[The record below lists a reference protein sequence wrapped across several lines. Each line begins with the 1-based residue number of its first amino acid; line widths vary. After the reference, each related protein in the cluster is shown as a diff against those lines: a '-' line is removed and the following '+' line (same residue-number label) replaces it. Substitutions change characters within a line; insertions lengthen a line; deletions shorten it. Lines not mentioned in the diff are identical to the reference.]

1 MAVIN
6 GTNFPDVIPI
16 TETQAAL
23 DSLAGNDV
31 ISGLDSNDIIRGY
44 NGDDRILGGNDND
57 RLFGNQGVDTLEGE
71 SGDDELLGGAGNDL
85 LLGGLGNDLMFGNM
99 DSDQLYGGS
108 GGDELYGGKGN
119 DLLFGED
126 GDDVLSGDLG
136 ADTMR
141 GGQGN
146 DTFVI
151 GRRSDSFSAQTGQ
164 ISTGGS
170 TILEADVIEDFN
182 QFGQD
187 QIRLI
192 GGVTMSDLE
201 IFDGSGQ
208 TAGSAI
214 IRDKGNNQILAV
226 VKGVSANQLMNTPG
240 TFSSDGVQP
249 GSVPPQGALQF
260 SVANLTGTEGSQVEV
275 TVTRDVNQ
283 SAGAVSVDVGVLG
296 GTATANADYKTF
308 NQTLNFA
315 PGQISQTFKVDL
327 IDDAPLADSGETIR
341 MLLSRPTGGAILGKQ
356 DSAILTIVDKG
367 ATGGGGTTGSSTFQ
381 FSGATYT
388 ATEGTA
394 TVQAAIN
401 ITRTGDTSQAG
412 SVTFSTGTGGTATAG
427 SDYTAVANQV
437 VSFAAGET
445 VKIVNVPVLSDAITP
460 EADETVNLTLT
471 APTGGTLGTQA
482 TSVLTIKD
490 VASGT
495 VTPGPL
501 PGSSIVG
508 NTLQFSSDPNSVTI
522 DNSLMSTFPGGI
534 NGGAGN
540 DLLTVPAATTV
551 PVKAR
556 GEAGD
561 DTINGGAGPAVAAI
575 TADGG
580 DGNDVLSGGD
590 GSDKLLGGA
599 GDDVISGGAGTGTN
613 TLVGGTGRDTLTGN
627 AAVRDTFAYSRA
639 DLALT
644 PATADVIVGYT
655 NTAPPGA
662 LVAADDL
669 IGVASDMAS
678 ANLTAI
684 GYDADGNGSLE
695 STALGFNDGGTIK
708 YLAVLQNVLPTAF
721 NPAAVT
727 NVDPATFTI

>member
-445 VKIVNVPVLSDAITP
+445 VKTVNVPVLSDAITP

-490 VASGT
+490 IASAPPT
-495 VTPGPL
+495 TLP
-501 PGSSIVG
+501 PGSSAIG
-508 NTLQFSSDPNSVTI
+508 NTLQFNDLNNAITV
-522 DNSLMSTFPGGI
+522 DNSLVSLFPGGI
-534 NGGAGN
+534 NGGGGDDQFTYSNTA
-540 DLLTVPAATTV
+540 PAIL
-551 PVKAR
+551 R
-556 GEAGD
+556 GEAGSD
-561 DTINGGAGPAVAAI
+561 QFTPGTAPAPTGTVTIDGGAG
-575 TADGG
+575 
-580 DGNDVLSGGD
+580 NDVIT
-590 GSDKLLGGA
+590 GSTVAGNKLLGGA
-599 GDDVISGGAGTGTN
+599 GDDQITAGAVAAGGTT
-613 TLVGGTGRDTLTGN
+613 TLVGGPGRDTLVGAGGTDFFAFQVSDAVASAGDADRISTFTPGTDKIALGPDLATLALSFETINADGIAPANDTAISFVDANGSKKFLAVFLN
-627 AAVRDTFAYSRA
+627 AAPT
-639 DLALT
+639 
-644 PATADVIVGYT
+644 
-655 NTAPPGA
+655 
-662 LVAADDL
+662 AAD
-669 IGVASDMAS
+669 
-678 ANLTAI
+678 
-684 GYDADGNGSLE
+684 
-695 STALGFNDGGTIK
+695 
-708 YLAVLQNVLPTAF
+708 
-721 NPAAVT
+721 VT
-727 NVDPATFTI
+727 NVAASTFTI

>member
-85 LLGGLGNDLMFGNM
+85 LLGGLGNDLLFGNM

-136 ADTMR
+136 TDTMR

-151 GRRSDSFSAQTGQ
+151 GRRSDSFSVQTGQ

-445 VKIVNVPVLSDAITP
+445 VKTVNVPVLSDAITP

-490 VASGT
+490 VASAPPT
-495 VTPGPL
+495 TLP
-501 PGSSIVG
+501 PGSSVVG
-508 NTLQFSSDPNSVTI
+508 NTLQFNSDPNAVTI
-522 DNSLMSTFPGGI
+522 DAGLLNLFPGGV
-534 NGGAGN
+534 NGGAG
-540 DLLTVPAATTV
+540 DDQLTVPATTPATAATV
-551 PVKAR
+551 R
-556 GEAGD
+556 GEAGND
-561 DTINGGAGPAVAAI
+561 VISGTAA
-575 TADGG
+575 TAAMTVDGG
-580 DGNDVLSGGD
+580 DGNDAIT
-590 GSDKLLGGA
+590 GSTVVGDKLLGGA
-599 GDDVISGGAGTGTN
+599 GDDIINVGTAGGATV
-613 TLVGGTGRDTLTGN
+613 VGGPGLDRITGVAGANTYAYQASDTTSSVLTADQITGWT
-627 AAVRDTFAYSRA
+627 AATDKIGLGPGLTSLVITPEVVNVAGAAGTA
-639 DLALT
+639 DLALSYVD
-644 PATADVIVGYT
+644 AN
-655 NTAPPGA
+655 NTK
-662 LVAADDL
+662 
-669 IGVASDMAS
+669 
-678 ANLTAI
+678 
-684 GYDADGNGSLE
+684 
-695 STALGFNDGGTIK
+695 K
-708 YLAVLQNVLPTAF
+708 YLAVLVDTAAMDF
-721 NPAAVT
+721 VAATNVT
-727 NVDPATFTI
+727 NVAASTFTI

>member
-1 MAVIN
+1 
-6 GTNFPDVIPI
+6 
-16 TETQAAL
+16 
-23 DSLAGNDV
+23 
-31 ISGLDSNDIIRGY
+31 
-44 NGDDRILGGNDND
+44 
-57 RLFGNQGVDTLEGE
+57 
-71 SGDDELLGGAGNDL
+71 
-85 LLGGLGNDLMFGNM
+85 MFGNM

-445 VKIVNVPVLSDAITP
+445 TKTVNVPVLSDAITP

-490 VASGT
+490 AST
-495 VTPGPL
+495 SSTTLP
-501 PGSSIVG
+501 PGSTAVG
-508 NTLQFSSDPNSVTI
+508 NTLQFNELNNAATI
-522 DNSLMSTFPGGI
+522 DASLLSLFPGGVNGGAGDDQLTVPATTPVTPATVRGEAGNDVI
-534 NGGAGN
+534 NGVAATAPLTVDGGAGN
-540 DLLTVPAATTV
+540 DLITGSTVT
-551 PVKAR
+551 
-556 GEAGD
+556 G
-561 DTINGGAGPAVAAI
+561 
-575 TADGG
+575 
-580 DGNDVLSGGD
+580 
-590 GSDKLLGGA
+590 DKLVGGA
-599 GDDVISGGAGTGTN
+599 GDDIITVGAAGGATI
-613 TLVGGTGRDTLTGN
+613 VGGSGLDRITVAGG
-627 AAVRDTFAYSRA
+627 AANTFAYQGSDA
-639 DLALT
+639 TTSFL
-644 PATADVIVGYT
+644 TADQITGFVAGTDKIGLGPDIASLVISVETVNADG
-655 NTAPPGA
+655 GA
-662 LVAADDL
+662 AADDSAFTFVDASGVKKYL
-669 IGVASDMAS
+669 GVA
-678 ANLTAI
+678 L
-684 GYDADGNGSLE
+684 
-695 STALGFNDGGTIK
+695 
-708 YLAVLQNVLPTAF
+708 NV
-721 NPAAVT
+721 AVT
-727 NVDPATFTI
+727 PAQLATTLTNVSSSTFTV

>member
-85 LLGGLGNDLMFGNM
+85 LLGGLGNDLLFGNM

-170 TILEADVIEDFN
+170 TILEADVIEDFS

-445 VKIVNVPVLSDAITP
+445 TKTVNVPVLSDAITP

-471 APTGGTLGTQA
+471 APTGGTLGTQV

-490 VASGT
+490 VST
-495 VTPGPL
+495 STTTTP
-501 PGSSIVG
+501 PGSSAVG
-508 NTLQFSSDPNSVTI
+508 STLQFNNDPNAITA
-522 DNSLMSTFPGGI
+522 DQGLLSTFPGGI
-534 NGGAGN
+534 NGGGGDDQFTYSNTAPAILRGEGGN
-540 DLLTVPAATTV
+540 DTFAP
-551 PVKAR
+551 
-556 GEAGD
+556 G
-561 DTINGGAGPAVAAI
+561 AVAP
-575 TADGG
+575 TAPISIDGG
-580 DGNDVLSGGD
+580 DGNDAIT
-590 GSDKLLGGA
+590 GSPIAGDKLLGGA
-599 GDDVISGGAGTGTN
+599 GDDVITAGAGGGTI
-613 TLVGGTGRDTLTGN
+613 VGGPGLDRMTGAAGVDVFAFQASDLTTSALTADQITTFTTGADKIGLGPGLTSVVITPEVVN
-627 AAVRDTFAYSRA
+627 VAGVAATS

-644 PATADVIVGYT
+644 YT
-655 NTAPPGA
+655 DAS
-662 LVAADDL
+662 
-669 IGVASDMAS
+669 GVK
-678 ANLTAI
+678 
-684 GYDADGNGSLE
+684 
-695 STALGFNDGGTIK
+695 K
-708 YLAVLQNVLPTAF
+708 YLAVLVDTA
-721 NPAAVT
+721 AAGFVAATDVT
-727 NVDPATFTI
+727 NVAASTFTI

>member
-6 GTNFPDVIPI
+6 GTNFPDVLPI

-31 ISGLDSNDIIRGY
+31 ISGFDSNDIIRGY
-44 NGDDRILGGNDND
+44 TGDDRILGGNDND

-71 SGDDELLGGAGNDL
+71 AGDDELLGGVGTDL
-85 LLGGLGNDLMFGNM
+85 LLGGGGNDLLYGNM
-99 DSDQLYGGS
+99 DNDQLYGGS
-108 GGDELYGGKGN
+108 GNDDLYAGKGN

-141 GGQGN
+141 GGNGN
-146 DTFVI
+146 DVFVI

-164 ISTGGS
+164 ISTGGA
-170 TILEADVIEDFN
+170 TVLEADVIEDFN

-192 GGVTMSDLE
+192 GGMTMSDLD

-240 TFSSDGVQP
+240 TFSSDGTQP
-249 GSVPPQGALQF
+249 GSVPPQGGLEF

-275 TVTRDVNQ
+275 TVTRNVNN

-296 GTATANADYKTF
+296 GTATANADYKPF

-327 IDDAPLADSGETIR
+327 VDDAPLADSGETIR

-367 ATGGGGTTGSSTFQ
+367 ATGGGGTTPGASTFQ

-394 TVQAAIN
+394 PATVQAAIN
-401 ITRTGDTSQAG
+401 ITRTGDTTTAG
-412 SVTFSTGTGGTATAG
+412 SVTFSTSAGGTAPATAG
-427 SDYTAVANQV
+427 TDYTAVTNQV

-445 VKIVNVPVLSDAITP
+445 TKIVNVPILSDAISP
-460 EADETVNLTLT
+460 EPDETVNLTLT

-490 VASGT
+490 VAA
-495 VTPGPL
+495 VTPPGTLP
-501 PGSSIVG
+501 PGSSVVG
-508 NTLQFSSDPNSVTI
+508 NTLQFNDLNNAATI

-534 NGGAGN
+534 NGGAG
-540 DLLTVPAATTV
+540 DDQFTIPVTTTV
-551 PVKAR
+551 PVTVR
-556 GEAGD
+556 GQAGND
-561 DTINGGAGPAVAAI
+561 IVNGSAAAATAPI

-580 DGNDVLSGGD
+580 DGNDQLI
-590 GSDKLLGGA
+590 GSTNVAADKLLGGA
-599 GDDVISGGAGTGTN
+599 GDDVIIGGAGADII
-613 TLVGGTGRDTLTGN
+613 VGGAGRDQLTGGSVATPADT
-627 AAVRDTFAYSRA
+627 AADIFAFQASDSTTSFLTA
-639 DLALT
+639 DQIIGFETGIDKIGLGPDLATL
-644 PATADVIVGYT
+644 
-655 NTAPPGA
+655 
-662 LVAADDL
+662 
-669 IGVASDMAS
+669 
-678 ANLTAI
+678 AI
-684 GYDADGNGSLE
+684 SLETVNADGGAAAND
-695 STALGFNDGGTIK
+695 TAFTFVDASGVKK
-708 YLAVLQNVLPTAF
+708 YLAVALNV
-721 NPAAVT
+721 AAVT
-727 NVDPATFTI
+727 TDVTNVASTTFTI

>member
-445 VKIVNVPVLSDAITP
+445 TKTVNVPVLSDAITP

-490 VASGT
+490 VST
-495 VTPGPL
+495 STTTTP
-501 PGSSIVG
+501 PGSSAVG
-508 NTLQFSSDPNSVTI
+508 STLQFNNDPNAITA
-522 DNSLMSTFPGGI
+522 DQGLLSTFPGGI
-534 NGGAGN
+534 NGGGGDDQFTYSNTAAAVLRGEGGN
-540 DLLTVPAATTV
+540 DTFAPGTGTPPAPT
-551 PVKAR
+551 
-556 GEAGD
+556 
-561 DTINGGAGPAVAAI
+561 AAI
-575 TADGG
+575 TIDGG
-580 DGNDVLSGGD
+580 EGNDAIT
-590 GSDKLLGGA
+590 GSTVVGDKLLGGA
-599 GDDVISGGAGTGTN
+599 GDDIINVGTAGGATVVGGPG
-613 TLVGGTGRDTLTGN
+613 LDRIVGGTGAGANTYAYQASDTTGSLLTADQITN
-627 AAVRDTFAYSRA
+627 FKAADKIGLGPGLTSLVITPEVVNVAGAAGTA
-639 DLALT
+639 DLALSYVD
-644 PATADVIVGYT
+644 AN
-655 NTAPPGA
+655 NTK
-662 LVAADDL
+662 
-669 IGVASDMAS
+669 
-678 ANLTAI
+678 
-684 GYDADGNGSLE
+684 
-695 STALGFNDGGTIK
+695 K
-708 YLAVLQNVLPTAF
+708 YLAVLVDYTGTFTA
-721 NPAAVT
+721 AANVT
-727 NVDPATFTI
+727 NVAASTFTI

>member
-445 VKIVNVPVLSDAITP
+445 TKTVNVPVLSDAITP

-490 VASGT
+490 VAT
-495 VTPGPL
+495 ATTTTP
-501 PGSSIVG
+501 PGSSAIG
-508 NTLQFSSDPNSVTI
+508 NTLQFNDLNNAITV
-522 DNSLMSTFPGGI
+522 DNSLVSLFPGGI
-534 NGGAGN
+534 NGGGGDDQFTYSNTA
-540 DLLTVPAATTV
+540 PAIL
-551 PVKAR
+551 R
-556 GEAGD
+556 GEAGSD
-561 DTINGGAGPAVAAI
+561 RFTPGTAPAPTGTVTIDGGAG
-575 TADGG
+575 
-580 DGNDVLSGGD
+580 NDVIT
-590 GSDKLLGGA
+590 GSTVAGNKLLGGA
-599 GDDVISGGAGTGTN
+599 GDDQITAGAVAAGGTT
-613 TLVGGTGRDTLTGN
+613 TLVGGTGRDTLVGDSGTDIFAFQASDAVDSIGDADRISAFTLGTDKIGLGDGLVATALIPEAVPGSTTGEI
-627 AAVRDTFAYSRA
+627 
-639 DLALT
+639 ALT
-644 PATADVIVGYT
+644 YTFPTA
-655 NTAPPGA
+655 
-662 LVAADDL
+662 
-669 IGVASDMAS
+669 S
-678 ANLTAI
+678 
-684 GYDADGNGSLE
+684 GNVK
-695 STALGFNDGGTIK
+695 K
-708 YLAVLQNVLPTAF
+708 YLAVIT
-721 NPAAVT
+721 PAAAGTFSPTGDTTSV
-727 NVDPATFTI
+727 PSSTFTI